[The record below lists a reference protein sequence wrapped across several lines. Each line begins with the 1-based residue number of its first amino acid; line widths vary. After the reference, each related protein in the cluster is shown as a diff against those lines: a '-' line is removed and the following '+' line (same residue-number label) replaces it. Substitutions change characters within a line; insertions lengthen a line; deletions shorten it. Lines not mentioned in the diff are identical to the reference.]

1 MSYIHVYTFFI
12 NWRIKQNPFF
22 IFTSMSSI
30 VVKPKNIE
38 EFQFLTELLKKLNI
52 EAKVL
57 SDEQVEDL
65 GLSFLMKE
73 ADRKDVVSKE
83 EIMSKLRVK

>member
-1 MSYIHVYTFFI
+1 
-12 NWRIKQNPFF
+12 
-22 IFTSMSSI
+22 MSSI
-30 VVKPKNIE
+30 VVNPKSIE

-57 SDEQVEDL
+57 SDDQAEDL

-73 ADRKDVVSKE
+73 ADRNDKVSKE
-83 EIMSKLRVK
+83 EIMSKLRMK

>member
-1 MSYIHVYTFFI
+1 
-12 NWRIKQNPFF
+12 
-22 IFTSMSSI
+22 MSSI
-30 VVKPKNIE
+30 VVNPKNIE

-73 ADRKDVVSKE
+73 ADKNDIVSKE
-83 EIMSKLRVK
+83 EIMSKLGVK

>member
-1 MSYIHVYTFFI
+1 
-12 NWRIKQNPFF
+12 
-22 IFTSMSSI
+22 MSSI
-30 VVKPKNIE
+30 VVNPKNIE

-73 ADRKDVVSKE
+73 ADRNDIVSKE
-83 EIMSKLRVK
+83 EIMSKLGDKRKSSI